1 MQPALNLIPGPASK
15 VSAGGYGGRSD
26 MRIYDG
32 NGNLRVLVENKFWA
46 GLTDA
51 QPMGYLGKLPNDVD
65 CGLLFIVPRERVNM
79 IWNHL
84 QEKCQAKGLDLG
96 QDLLGHDRVK
106 WVPAGAPRT
115 MLVTDWQTLLGT
127 LERAVD
133 GEEVQCDVRQFR
145 QLVVMCASFDDWWSD

>member
-1 MQPALNLIPGPASK
+1 MSILAHLVGGEGEPGATRALAYLLNKHAGLLQAFVKDLPGA
-15 VSAGGYGGRSD
+15 AGIEFDPRPRVESEVGGDGGRPD

-65 CGLLFIVPRERVNM
+65 SGLLFIVPGERVNM

-84 QEKCQAKGLDLG
+84 QEKCQAKGLDLR
-96 QDLLGHDRVK
+96 QDLLG
-106 WVPAGAPRT
+106 ATG
-115 MLVTDWQTLLGT
+115 
-127 LERAVD
+127 
-133 GEEVQCDVRQFR
+133 
-145 QLVVMCASFDDWWSD
+145 